1 MTKVE
6 IDTLKKALFILGREE
21 VQAYKALPDEDVVFS
36 KEFEDKVRAINKRRR
51 SLFYRATKTVPRRI
65 AVVLIAAVI
74 TFTMMMS
81 VSAIRTPILNFV
93 IKTYDSFISI
103 FAEKDEEIKLPTS
116 IEHMYLPAYF
126 PEGYIEISSENSGF
140 KSTTI
145 WMNDSSMMILLQDII
160 SEDTKITIDN
170 QELDYKTISVNKH
183 NIHYYVKDG
192 YYFVIWSDGHY
203 IFTLTCPEDINIS
216 EIEKI
221 IASME

>member
-6 IDTLKKALFILGREE
+6 IDILKKALFITGREE
-21 VQAYKALPDEDVVFS
+21 VEAYKALPDEEVVFS

-51 SLFYRATKTVPRRI
+51 SLFYRATKSVPRRI

-74 TFTMMMS
+74 TFTMIMS

-103 FAEKDEEIKLPTS
+103 FVEKDEEIKLPTS
-116 IEHMYLPAYF
+116 IEHMYLPAF
-126 PEGYIEISSENSGF
+126 LPEGYIEISSENNEINA
-140 KSTTI
+140 KSI
-145 WMNDSSMMILLQDII
+145 WMNKNAIIILSQNII
-160 SEDTKITIDN
+160 SVDSKIVIDN
-170 QELDYKTISVNKH
+170 QDADYQTTMIDKNEI
-183 NIHYYVKDG
+183 YYYSKNG
-192 YYFVIWSDGHY
+192 FYTMYWSDGYY

>member
-6 IDTLKKALFILGREE
+6 IDILKKALFIIGREE
-21 VQAYKALPDEDVVFS
+21 VEAYKALPDEDVVFS

-103 FAEKDEEIKLPTS
+103 FVEKDEEIEIPTR

-126 PEGYIEISSENSGF
+126 PEEYIELSSENYGF
-140 KSTTI
+140 NAEAI
-145 WMNDSSMMILLQDII
+145 WMNSTSVIMLSQDII

-170 QELDYKTISVNKH
+170 QELDYETISVNKH

-192 YYFVIWSDGHY
+192 YYFVIWSDGYY

>member
-6 IDTLKKALFILGREE
+6 IDILKKALFIIGREE
-21 VQAYKALPDEDVVFS
+21 VEAYKALPDEDVVFS
-36 KEFEDKVRAINKRRR
+36 KEFEDKVHAINKRRK
-51 SLFYRATKTVPRRI
+51 SLFHKATKTVPRRI

-103 FAEKDEEIKLPTS
+103 FVEKDEQIKLPTS
-116 IEHMYLPAYF
+116 VEHMYMPKYL
-126 PEGYIEISSENSGF
+126 PEGFIEISSENYGF
-140 KSTTI
+140 NAEAI
-145 WMNDSSMMILLQDII
+145 WMNNASIIMLSQDII
-160 SEDTKITIDN
+160 SEDSKIVIDN
-170 QELDYKTISVNKH
+170 QDADYQTIMIDKNE
-183 NIHYYVKDG
+183 IYYYSKNG
-192 YYFVIWSDGHY
+192 FYTMYWSDGYY

-221 IASME
+221 IASLE

>member
-6 IDTLKKALFILGREE
+6 IDILKKALFIIGREE
-21 VQAYKALPDEDVVFS
+21 VEAYKALPDEDVVFS
-36 KEFEDKVRAINKRRR
+36 KEFEDNVRAINKRRK
-51 SLFYRATKTVPRRI
+51 SLFYKATKTVPRRI
-65 AVVLIAAVI
+65 VVVLIAAVI

-103 FAEKDEEIKLPTS
+103 FVEKDEEIKLPTN
-116 IEHMYLPAYF
+116 IEHMYMPKYLPDGF
-126 PEGYIEISSENSGF
+126 IELSSENYGF
-140 KSTTI
+140 NAEAI
-145 WMNDSSMMILLQDII
+145 WMNSASIIMLSQDII
-160 SEDTKITIDN
+160 SEDSKIVIDN
-170 QELDYKTISVNKH
+170 QDADYQTTMIDKNEI
-183 NIHYYVKDG
+183 YYYSKNG
-192 YYFVIWSDGHY
+192 SYTMYWSDGYY

>member
-6 IDTLKKALFILGREE
+6 IDILKKALFIIGREE
-21 VQAYKALPDEDVVFS
+21 VEVYKALPDEDVVFS
-36 KEFEDKVRAINKRRR
+36 KEFEDNVRAINKRRK
-51 SLFYRATKTVPRRI
+51 SLFYKATKTVPRRI

-103 FAEKDEEIKLPTS
+103 FVEKDEEIKLPTS
-116 IEHMYLPAYF
+116 IEHMYLPAF
-126 PEGYIEISSENSGF
+126 LPEGYIEISSENNEINA
-140 KSTTI
+140 KSI
-145 WMNDSSMMILLQDII
+145 WMNKNAIIILSQNVI
-160 SEDTKITIDN
+160 SEDSKIVIDN
-170 QELDYKTISVNKH
+170 QDADYQTTMIDKNEI
-183 NIHYYVKDG
+183 YYYSKNG
-192 YYFVIWSDGHY
+192 FYTMYWSDGYY

>member
-6 IDTLKKALFILGREE
+6 IDILKKALFIIGREE
-21 VQAYKALPDEDVVFS
+21 VEAYKALPDEDVVFS
-36 KEFEDKVRAINKRRR
+36 KEFEDNVRAINKRRK
-51 SLFYRATKTVPRRI
+51 SLFYKATKTVPRRI

-103 FAEKDEEIKLPTS
+103 FVEKDEEIKLPTS
-116 IEHMYLPAYF
+116 IEHMCLPTYL

-170 QELDYKTISVNKH
+170 QELDYETISVNKH

-192 YYFVIWSDGHY
+192 YYFVIWSDGYY
-203 IFTLTCPEDINIS
+203 IFTLTCPEDINII